1 MSELKLIT
9 YGFCGF
15 SFAQILGITASGY
28 GVYQSFILFLIL
40 SALCTIPGFI
50 KYGILQRSTSS
61 ELKSHH
67 IKSCF
72 IPSLI
77 GVSILSVGFLIGFY
91 IGG

>member
-15 SFAQILGITASGY
+15 SFSQILGITASGY

-40 SALCTIPGFI
+40 SLLCAIPGFI
-50 KYGILQRSTSS
+50 KYGILQRTMSS

-67 IKSCF
+67 VTSCF

>member
-1 MSELKLIT
+1 MNESQLIT

-15 SFAQILGITASGY
+15 SFSQILGILASGY
-28 GVYQSFILFLIL
+28 SIYQAIILFFILSFIC
-40 SALCTIPGFI
+40 AIPGFI
-50 KYGILQRSTSS
+50 RYGTLQRSMTS

-77 GVSILSVGFLIGFY
+77 GISILFIGFLIGYFVGY
-91 IGG
+91 